1 MSSDCPENPRRQAQ
15 TSTYLGPALVAP
27 GAWLALRTP
36 AVARVAAVAL
46 GALALADD
54 AVRVGREVLAAA
66 GLEGSGGEEDV
77 LLLGGWLLA
86 GFGR

>member
-1 MSSDCPENPRRQAQ
+1 MSSDCPATPRSQAQ
-15 TSTYLGPALVAP
+15 TSIYLGPALVAP
-27 GAWLALRTP
+27 GARLALRTP

-77 LLLGGWLLA
+77 LLLEDWMLA
-86 GFGR
+86 EFGR